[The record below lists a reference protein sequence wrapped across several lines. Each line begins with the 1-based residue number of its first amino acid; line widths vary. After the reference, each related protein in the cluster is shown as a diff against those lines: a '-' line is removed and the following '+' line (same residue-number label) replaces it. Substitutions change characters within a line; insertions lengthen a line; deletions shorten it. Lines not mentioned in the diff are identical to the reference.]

1 MMIVVCQVAEELVT
15 LAYDNGVNV
24 FDTAEVYSGGK
35 YVRFAVDR
43 YNITI
48 TSAAYFALNTPA

>member
-43 YNITI
+43 YNIII
-48 TSAAYFALNTPA
+48 TSAAYFALNTPE